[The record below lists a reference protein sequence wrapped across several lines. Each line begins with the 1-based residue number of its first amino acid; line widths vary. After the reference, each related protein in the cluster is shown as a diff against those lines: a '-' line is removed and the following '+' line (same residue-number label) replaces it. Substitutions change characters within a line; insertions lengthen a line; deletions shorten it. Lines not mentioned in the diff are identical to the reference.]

1 MVDKARESAAN
12 AGIVDEQLGRP
23 GSPRCM
29 FWPLVHLLRAIF
41 HKDETGACKREDEA
55 VDETRFEP
63 AEVQEFHH
71 IFLECSRWG
80 QNSDQTAAEKHE
92 EKVTAAIASPA
103 GVSRSR
109 RASLP
114 SMNNT
119 SNAISMVQPLV
130 RAQPSG
136 LGRTLPLPQCSAT
149 VDDSNLSVKECLGG
163 TPSGVVASIKGIQVV
178 LFSRRLH
185 MRLSVD
191 QRQELEQ
198 HAQKITGRKD
208 GLADF
213 ADFLRLMKWAL
224 QTNFSKINE
233 VAENAAVRER
243 GRLVENE
250 VVATVNC
257 VSPTM
262 SAKMRSQ
269 RRKSV

>member
-1 MVDKARESAAN
+1 
-12 AGIVDEQLGRP
+12 
-23 GSPRCM
+23 
-29 FWPLVHLLRAIF
+29 
-41 HKDETGACKREDEA
+41 
-55 VDETRFEP
+55 
-63 AEVQEFHH
+63 
-71 IFLECSRWG
+71 
-80 QNSDQTAAEKHE
+80 
-92 EKVTAAIASPA
+92 
-103 GVSRSR
+103 
-109 RASLP
+109 
-114 SMNNT
+114 
-119 SNAISMVQPLV
+119 
-130 RAQPSG
+130 
-136 LGRTLPLPQCSAT
+136 
-149 VDDSNLSVKECLGG
+149 
-163 TPSGVVASIKGIQVV
+163 
-178 LFSRRLH
+178 

-233 VAENAAVRER
+233 VAEKAAVRER
-243 GRLVENE
+243 GRLVENDVA